1 MSVLRCLKGNEA
13 VGGRVGS
20 GGKAV
25 WSEMSKGTAGGIR
38 SMVGLFNNKRS
49 VTMDE
54 GVRPLPYLWRAHL
67 RALSR
72 ASSLNVLMVKGESF

>member
-25 WSEMSKGTAGGIR
+25 WSEMSNGAAGANG
-38 SMVGLFNNKRS
+38 SMVGLFNNERS
-49 VTMDE
+49 VMMDE

-72 ASSLNVLMVKGESF
+72 ASSLNVLRVKGESF

>member
-13 VGGRVGS
+13 VGGRVRS

-25 WSEMSKGTAGGIR
+25 LSEMSNGAAGGDR
-38 SMVGLFNNKRS
+38 SMVGLFNNERS
-49 VTMDE
+49 VMMDE

-72 ASSLNVLMVKGESF
+72 ASLINMLRLKGKSF

>member
-25 WSEMSKGTAGGIR
+25 RSEMTRGAAGGNG
-38 SMVGLFNNKRS
+38 SMIGLFSNERS
-49 VTMDE
+49 VMTDE

-72 ASSLNVLMVKGESF
+72 ASSLNVPRVKGESF

>member
-1 MSVLRCLKGNEA
+1 M
-13 VGGRVGS
+13 
-20 GGKAV
+20 
-25 WSEMSKGTAGGIR
+25 WSEMSNGAAGANG
-38 SMVGLFNNKRS
+38 SMVGLFNNERS
-49 VTMDE
+49 VMMDE